1 MNSEAEDILV
11 PVFMTL
17 DSIQEACLERVPN
30 WFVTGCAVNTVS
42 CMSYA
47 VSCVDV
53 LRRR

>member
-42 CMSYA
+42 CMSCA
-47 VSCVDV
+47 LSCVDV
-53 LRRR
+53 LRQR

>member
-1 MNSEAEDILV
+1 MNSEAEDILF

-17 DSIQEACLERVPN
+17 DSIQEACVKRGPK

-53 LRRR
+53 LR